1 MRPCLSDPATDDAAL
16 IAAYRQG
23 DDAALGALIQRY
35 QAQTYRLALA
45 ILASREEAEDATQ
58 EALIAMLSS
67 LPRFRGD
74 SRFSTWLYRLTLNT
88 CLKRKQRRTRPREE
102 PLPSHARTIA
112 DNPGLRPEVQ
122 AGRRWLRHQVTRF
135 LAALPES
142 HRLPVLLSDA
152 LDLPASEIAGI
163 LGLSLPA
170 VKARLLRGRRRLRAE
185 IERYCREAGLSGWRE
200 LLD

>member
-1 MRPCLSDPATDDAAL
+1 MSDPATDDAAL
-16 IAAYRQG
+16 IAAYRRG
-23 DDAALGALIQRY
+23 DDTALGALVTRY
-35 QAQTYRLALA
+35 QAQTYRLALG

-58 EALIAMLSS
+58 EALIAMFSS
-67 LPRFRGD
+67 FPRFRGD

-88 CLKRKQRRTRPREE
+88 CLKRKQRRTRAREE
-102 PLPSHARTIA
+102 PLPEDARAIA
-112 DNPGLRPEVQ
+112 DSPGRRPDVQ
-122 AGRRWLRHQVTRF
+122 AGRRWLRHQVGRF
-135 LAALPES
+135 LAALPET

-152 LDLPASEIAGI
+152 LDLPAPEIAGI

-185 IERYCREAGLSGWRE
+185 IERYCQDAGLSGWRE